1 MNYILFE
8 IFVLGK
14 DESDC
19 YYSSIQMISKY
30 LTNYFKTLEIYNYL
44 YNQYMSQCYK
54 LFRYLFETI
63 ILD

>member
-30 LTNYFKTLEIYNYL
+30 LTNYFKTFEIYNYL
-44 YNQYMSQCYK
+44 YNQYMS
-54 LFRYLFETI
+54 
-63 ILD
+63 